1 MLEIEPFNGPEEI
14 ENIQLNNKAA
24 NANLKVLES
33 LDEHINDL
41 KSNAN
46 TRIDVLNNLVSL
58 SELWHEYIKIH
69 DYLKKGEDEI
79 ARTREKE
86 ILRSRQDILDS
97 LKENDYHE
105 YARIFLLD
113 KVLRESQ

>member
-69 DYLKKGEDEI
+69 DYLKKGKMKLLEL
-79 ARTREKE
+79 EKKRFLE
-86 ILRSRQDILDS
+86 VDKISWTVLKKTIIMNMQEFPSR
-97 LKENDYHE
+97 
-105 YARIFLLD
+105 
-113 KVLRESQ
+113 